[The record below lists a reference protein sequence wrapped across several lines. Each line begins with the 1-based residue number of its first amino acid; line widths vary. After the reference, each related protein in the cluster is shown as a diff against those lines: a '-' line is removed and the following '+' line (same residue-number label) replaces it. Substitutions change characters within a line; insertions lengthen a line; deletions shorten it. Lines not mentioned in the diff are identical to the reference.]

1 MSCRYKFV
9 TLRFEN
15 DMGMKQLTSILFVVA
30 ALVMSSCSKSTPKVM
45 PDVPLAD
52 MYGNTISANELINPK
67 GPLMITFFATWC
79 DPCCQELN
87 VIKSIYPELQKRYG
101 LELVVVSIDKYPN
114 QVPIV
119 ANMLRQH
126 GWDRFRFYF
135 DVDRDLTEQLHV
147 QTIPSTLYVC
157 PDGKI
162 FEETVGYDGATP
174 EEQIRDIL
182 DKMTA
187 AK

>member
-1 MSCRYKFV
+1 MRLK
-9 TLRFEN
+9 N
-15 DMGMKQLTSILFVVA
+15 DIGMKQLTSILLVVA
-30 ALVMSSCSKSTPKVM
+30 ALVISSCGKSTPKVM

-52 MYGNTISANELINPK
+52 MYGNTISANELVNPK

-87 VIKSIYPELQKRYG
+87 VIKSIYPELQERYG

-114 QVPIV
+114 QVPLV
-119 ANMLRQH
+119 ANMMRQH
-126 GWDRFRFYF
+126 GWNQFPLYF
-135 DVDRDLTEQLHV
+135 DVDRKLTDELQV
-147 QTIPSTLYVC
+147 QTIPSTLYVS

-162 FEETVGYDGATP
+162 FEEVNGYDGDTP
-174 EEQIRDIL
+174 EEHIREVL

-187 AK
+187 SK